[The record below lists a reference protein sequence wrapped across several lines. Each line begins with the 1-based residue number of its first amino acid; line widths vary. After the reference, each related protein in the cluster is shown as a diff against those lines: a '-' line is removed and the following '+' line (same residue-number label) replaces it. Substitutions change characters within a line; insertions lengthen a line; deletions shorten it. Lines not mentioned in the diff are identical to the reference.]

1 MGGFLRPVVKRE
13 VTTRLLQVVLEF
25 GPEVAGIAGEELR
38 PSPSRAVYILKT
50 ALFTERAL
58 HSQTTRNGVRNT
70 RINSRG
76 RTCGTSPKSCI
87 SPGLS

>member
-50 ALFTERAL
+50 ALFTRASL
-58 HSQTTRNGVRNT
+58 ALPDDKEWSEKHANQLSWPNLRD
-70 RINSRG
+70 
-76 RTCGTSPKSCI
+76 KSEI
-87 SPGLS
+87 VH